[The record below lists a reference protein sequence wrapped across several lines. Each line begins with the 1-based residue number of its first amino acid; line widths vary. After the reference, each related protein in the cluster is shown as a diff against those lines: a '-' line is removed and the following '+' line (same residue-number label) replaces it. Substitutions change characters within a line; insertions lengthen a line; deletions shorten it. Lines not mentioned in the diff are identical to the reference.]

1 MCATNPHLAMSTVRP
16 AVSVPGVLASF
27 NETWSQRL
35 VASINL
41 EYEMK
46 VAKLQG
52 GFVFHAHH
60 DTDEVFYVLSGA
72 VTIEF
77 QGVDVDKV
85 LLNKGDLFVVPRGV
99 QHRPVVEDGIA
110 EVLIIEKAG
119 VINTGDAVGAEHL
132 RKGVA
137 DARE

>member
-1 MCATNPHLAMSTVRP
+1 MSTVRP
-16 AVSVPGVLASF
+16 PVSVPGVLASF

-35 VASINL
+35 VASVNS

-72 VTIEF
+72 VTIEL

-85 LLNKGDLFVVPRGV
+85 VLNKGDVFVVPRGV

-110 EVLIIEKAG
+110 EVLMIEKAG

-132 RKGVA
+132 QKGVA